1 MSRDTFMSALL
12 ILILATST
20 AWLLVEPVVAASS
33 SSKSPGAPHGR
44 STSQA
49 ASPATV
55 HGAGGAQTG
64 LTCSDCHADA
74 AEALSATPHV
84 ALERQTLVRAM
95 LGTDS
100 VESSCTSCHVDAEA
114 HLQSDGDEA
123 VFNFADGKA
132 SSIATCQQCHGRSH
146 PRFERTSH
154 ARAGLTCTDCHGSH
168 SKPAT
173 VDVGTDGCSSCHVE
187 QAQTFAFT
195 EHHRLEEGTLSC
207 SSCHDPHEPSA
218 RIQLG
223 GFKQQECSSCHMA
236 QAGPFVFEHGAQRV
250 EGCTACHSPHG
261 SPNRHLLTN
270 QSVADQCY
278 SCHGSVPGFH
288 TRFTP
293 ETLCTNCHVTIHGS
307 HLDPAFL
314 K

>member
-1 MSRDTFMSALL
+1 MNTRTTFVFFLIIVSSISWALAAQGSSAANTSSETAGSSETTAP
-12 ILILATST
+12 LA
-20 AWLLVEPVVAASS
+20 VA
-33 SSKSPGAPHGR
+33 HGG
-44 STSQA
+44 QA
-49 ASPATV
+49 QS
-55 HGAGGAQTG
+55 G

-74 AEALSATPHV
+74 YEALDATPHV
-84 ALERQTLVRAM
+84 ALKRQALVTGM
-95 LGTDS
+95 LGT
-100 VESSCTSCHVDAEA
+100 EGATNACTSCHTDAEA
-114 HLQSDGDEA
+114 HLQSDGEEA
-123 VFNFADGKA
+123 VFNFADSPA
-132 SSIATCQQCHGRSH
+132 SSTATCQQCHGRSH

-173 VDVGTDGCSSCHVE
+173 FDAGTDGCGSCHVD

-195 EHHRLEEGTLSC
+195 EHHRLDEGTLSC

-223 GFKQQECSSCHMA
+223 GFKQQECSTCHQA

-278 SCHGSVPGFH
+278 SCHGAVPGFH
-288 TRFTP
+288 TRFTS